1 MQRRIEKV
9 GLQTPCQRTA
19 AVSWAPPDIAAQVA
33 ASGALGFPFIMPLGA
48 RPSGFRAQG
57 AAMSPRGRL
66 VIALVSTL
74 LVGYVAVGS
83 LLGRVFGDTTYGQL
97 AVFNEVVRLVLDA
110 YVEPVNI
117 DRAMTGARIGLTDAL
132 DGDSAYLD
140 AEELR
145 AYQQPPR
152 EGDAEIGAI
161 LTRRF
166 SFLMVA
172 ATRPGSPAAKAGVK
186 PGDIIK
192 TIDGRH
198 SRSLSPPAGHRLLR
212 GEPGS
217 IVKLTLL
224 RAGSD
229 PIDLSVVRERLV
241 AIAPEHRML
250 GDGTGYIK
258 VAEFTARAGDEVR
271 GELDALRRA
280 GAHSVVL
287 DLRGSGAGAPVDGA
301 KVAELFLKGGSIGKL
316 AGARADE
323 QVFNADPARS
333 AWDRPLA
340 VLVDNGTGG
349 AAEVVTAALLDA
361 GRGPIVGEHTFGRVG
376 VQKLV
381 PLPEGGLLLTVAKYV
396 SPKGTAIH
404 GKGIEPTV
412 PVDVS
417 DKDDDEAVSAG
428 DPILDKALE
437 VLKNPP
443 AAKKAA

>member
-1 MQRRIEKV
+1 
-9 GLQTPCQRTA
+9 
-19 AVSWAPPDIAAQVA
+19 
-33 ASGALGFPFIMPLGA
+33 
-48 RPSGFRAQG
+48 
-57 AAMSPRGRL
+57 MSPRGRL
-66 VIALVSTL
+66 VVALVSTL
-74 LVGYVAVGS
+74 LVAYVAVGS

-117 DRAMTGARIGLTDAL
+117 DRAMMGARMGLTDAL

-140 AEELR
+140 ADELR
-145 AYQQPPR
+145 AYQQPAK
-152 EGDAEIGAI
+152 EGEAELGVV

-172 ATRPGSPAAKAGVK
+172 ATRAGSPAAKAGVK

-198 SRSLSPPAGHRLLR
+198 SRSLSPPSGQRLLR

-241 AIAPEHRML
+241 AVAPERRML
-250 GDGTGYIK
+250 ADATGYIK
-258 VAEFTARAGDEVR
+258 VAEFTPRAAEEVKS
-271 GELDALRRA
+271 EIDALRRA
-280 GAHSVVL
+280 GAHALVL
-287 DLRGSGAGAPVDGA
+287 DLRGSGAGAPADGV
-301 KVAELFLKGGSIGKL
+301 KIAELFLKGGPVGKL
-316 AGARADE
+316 TGTREDE
-323 QVFNADPARS
+323 QVFTADPARS

-340 VLVDNGTGG
+340 VLVDTGTGG
-349 AAEVVTAALLDA
+349 AAEVVTSALLDA
-361 GRGPIVGEHTFGRVG
+361 GRGPIVGEHTFGRAG
-376 VQKLV
+376 VQKIV
-381 PLPEGGLLLTVAKYV
+381 PLTDGGLLLTVARYV

-412 PVDVS
+412 EVDVP
-417 DKDDDEAVSAG
+417 DRDEDEAAPAG

>member
-1 MQRRIEKV
+1 
-9 GLQTPCQRTA
+9 
-19 AVSWAPPDIAAQVA
+19 
-33 ASGALGFPFIMPLGA
+33 
-48 RPSGFRAQG
+48 
-57 AAMSPRGRL
+57 MSPRGRL
-66 VIALVSTL
+66 VIALASTL

-132 DGDSAYLD
+132 DGDSSYLD
-140 AEELR
+140 ADELR

-152 EGDAEIGAI
+152 EGEAEIGVV

-186 PGDIIK
+186 AGDIIK

-198 SRSLSPPAGHRLLR
+198 SRTLSPPAGVRLLR

-224 RAGSD
+224 RAGTD
-229 PIDLSVVRERLV
+229 PIDLSIVRERLV
-241 AIAPEHRML
+241 AAAPEHRML
-250 GDGTGYIK
+250 ADSTGYIK
-258 VAEFTARAGDEVR
+258 VGEFTPRAGEEVKA
-271 GELDALRRA
+271 EIDALRRA
-280 GAHSVVL
+280 GAHALVL

-301 KVAELFLKGGSIGKL
+301 RVAELFLKGGPLGKL
-316 AGARADE
+316 AGARAEE
-323 QVFNADPARS
+323 QVLTADPARS
-333 AWDRPLA
+333 SWDKPVA
-340 VLVDNGTGG
+340 VLVDLGTGG
-349 AAEVVTAALLDA
+349 PAEVVAASLLDA

-381 PLPEGGLLLTVAKYV
+381 TLPEGALLLTVSKYV
-396 SPKGTAIH
+396 SPKGTAVH
-404 GKGIEPTV
+404 GKGVEPTV
-412 PVDVS
+412 VVDVP
-417 DKDDDEAVSAG
+417 DRDDDEAAPAG

>member
-1 MQRRIEKV
+1 
-9 GLQTPCQRTA
+9 
-19 AVSWAPPDIAAQVA
+19 
-33 ASGALGFPFIMPLGA
+33 
-48 RPSGFRAQG
+48 
-57 AAMSPRGRL
+57 MSPRGRL
-66 VIALVSTL
+66 VVALVSTL
-74 LVGYVAVGS
+74 LVAYVAVGS

-117 DRAMTGARIGLTDAL
+117 DRAMMGARMGLTDAL

-140 AEELR
+140 ADELR
-145 AYQQPPR
+145 AYQQPAK
-152 EGDAEIGAI
+152 EGEAELGVV

-172 ATRPGSPAAKAGVK
+172 ATRAGSPAAKAGVK

-198 SRSLSPPAGHRLLR
+198 SRSLSPPSGQRLLR

-241 AIAPEHRML
+241 AVAPERRML
-250 GDGTGYIK
+250 ADATGYIK
-258 VAEFTARAGDEVR
+258 VAEFTPRAAEEVKS
-271 GELDALRRA
+271 EIDALRRA
-280 GAHSVVL
+280 GAHALVL
-287 DLRGSGAGAPVDGA
+287 DLRGSGAGAPADGV
-301 KVAELFLKGGSIGKL
+301 KIAELFLKGGPVGKL
-316 AGARADE
+316 TGTREEE
-323 QVFNADPARS
+323 QVFTADPARS

-340 VLVDNGTGG
+340 VLVDTGTGG
-349 AAEVVTAALLDA
+349 AAEVVTSALLDA
-361 GRGPIVGEHTFGRVG
+361 GRGPIVGEHTFGRAG
-376 VQKLV
+376 VQKIV
-381 PLPEGGLLLTVAKYV
+381 PLTDGGLLLTVAKYV

-412 PVDVS
+412 EVDVP
-417 DKDDDEAVSAG
+417 DRDEDEAAPAG

>member
-1 MQRRIEKV
+1 
-9 GLQTPCQRTA
+9 
-19 AVSWAPPDIAAQVA
+19 
-33 ASGALGFPFIMPLGA
+33 
-48 RPSGFRAQG
+48 
-57 AAMSPRGRL
+57 MSPRGRL
-66 VIALVSTL
+66 VVALVSTL
-74 LVGYVAVGS
+74 LVAYVAVGS

-117 DRAMTGARIGLTDAL
+117 DRAMMGARMGLTDAL

-140 AEELR
+140 ADELR
-145 AYQQPPR
+145 AYQQPAK
-152 EGDAEIGAI
+152 EGEAELGVV

-172 ATRPGSPAAKAGVK
+172 ATRAGSPAAKAGVK

-198 SRSLSPPAGHRLLR
+198 SRSLSPPSGQRLLR

-241 AIAPEHRML
+241 AVAPERRML
-250 GDGTGYIK
+250 ADATGYIK
-258 VAEFTARAGDEVR
+258 VAEFTPRAAEEVKS
-271 GELDALRRA
+271 EIDALRRA
-280 GAHSVVL
+280 GAHALVL
-287 DLRGSGAGAPVDGA
+287 DLRGSGTGAPADGV
-301 KVAELFLKGGSIGKL
+301 KIAELFLKGGPVGKL
-316 AGARADE
+316 TGTREEE
-323 QVFNADPARS
+323 QVFTADPARS

-340 VLVDNGTGG
+340 VLVDTGTGG
-349 AAEVVTAALLDA
+349 AAEVVTSALLDA
-361 GRGPIVGEHTFGRVG
+361 GRGPIVGEHTFGRAG
-376 VQKLV
+376 VQKIV
-381 PLPEGGLLLTVAKYV
+381 PLTDGGLLLTVARYV

-412 PVDVS
+412 EVDVP
-417 DKDDDEAVSAG
+417 DREEDEAAPAG

>member
-1 MQRRIEKV
+1 
-9 GLQTPCQRTA
+9 
-19 AVSWAPPDIAAQVA
+19 
-33 ASGALGFPFIMPLGA
+33 
-48 RPSGFRAQG
+48 
-57 AAMSPRGRL
+57 MSPRGRL
-66 VIALVSTL
+66 VVALVSTL
-74 LVGYVAVGS
+74 LVAYVAVGS

-117 DRAMTGARIGLTDAL
+117 DRAMMGARMGLTDAL

-140 AEELR
+140 ADELR
-145 AYQQPPR
+145 AYQQPAK
-152 EGDAEIGAI
+152 EGEAELGVV

-172 ATRPGSPAAKAGVK
+172 ATRAGSPAAKAGVK

-198 SRSLSPPAGHRLLR
+198 SRSLSPPSGQRLLR

-241 AIAPEHRML
+241 AVAPERRML
-250 GDGTGYIK
+250 ADATGYIK
-258 VAEFTARAGDEVR
+258 VAEFTPRAAEEVKS
-271 GELDALRRA
+271 EIDALRRA
-280 GAHSVVL
+280 GAHALVL
-287 DLRGSGAGAPVDGA
+287 DLRGSGAGAPADGV
-301 KVAELFLKGGSIGKL
+301 KIAELFLKGGPVGKL
-316 AGARADE
+316 TGTREEE
-323 QVFNADPARS
+323 QVFTADPARS

-340 VLVDNGTGG
+340 VLVDTGTGG
-349 AAEVVTAALLDA
+349 AAEVVTSALLDA
-361 GRGPIVGEHTFGRVG
+361 GRGPIVGEHTFGRAG
-376 VQKLV
+376 VQKIV
-381 PLPEGGLLLTVAKYV
+381 PLTDGGLLLTVARYV

-412 PVDVS
+412 EVDVP
-417 DKDDDEAVSAG
+417 DREEDEAAPAG

>member
-1 MQRRIEKV
+1 
-9 GLQTPCQRTA
+9 
-19 AVSWAPPDIAAQVA
+19 
-33 ASGALGFPFIMPLGA
+33 
-48 RPSGFRAQG
+48 
-57 AAMSPRGRL
+57 MSPRGRL

-83 LLGRVFGDTTYGQL
+83 LLGRVLGDTTYGQL

-117 DRAMTGARIGLTDAL
+117 DRAMMGARMGLTDAL

-140 AEELR
+140 ADELK
-145 AYQQPPR
+145 AYQQPPK
-152 EGDAEIGAI
+152 EGEADIGAV

-172 ATRPGSPAAKAGVK
+172 STRAGSPAAKAGIK
-186 PGDIIK
+186 PGDIVK

-198 SRSLSPPAGHRLLR
+198 SRSVSPPTGHRLLR

-217 IVKLTLL
+217 IVKVTLL

-241 AIAPEHRML
+241 AAAPERRML

-258 VAEFTARAGDEVR
+258 VAEFTPRAGDEVK
-271 GELDALRRA
+271 GEIDALRRA
-280 GAHSVVL
+280 GAHALVL
-287 DLRGSGAGAPVDGA
+287 DLRGSGAGAPADGV

-316 AGARADE
+316 TGARTDE
-323 QVFNADPARS
+323 QVFTGDPARS
-333 AWDRPLA
+333 AWDRPVA

-361 GRGPIVGEHTFGRVG
+361 GRGPIVGEHTFGRAG
-376 VQKLV
+376 IQKIV

-412 PVDVS
+412 PVDVP
-417 DKDDDEAVSAG
+417 DKDDEEAASGG

>member
-1 MQRRIEKV
+1 
-9 GLQTPCQRTA
+9 
-19 AVSWAPPDIAAQVA
+19 
-33 ASGALGFPFIMPLGA
+33 
-48 RPSGFRAQG
+48 
-57 AAMSPRGRL
+57 MSPRGRL
-66 VIALVSTL
+66 VVALVSTL
-74 LVGYVAVGS
+74 LVAYVAVGS

-117 DRAMTGARIGLTDAL
+117 DRAMMGARMGLTDAL

-140 AEELR
+140 ADELR

-152 EGDAEIGAI
+152 EGEAEIGVV

-172 ATRPGSPAAKAGVK
+172 ATRAGSPAAKSGIK
-186 PGDIIK
+186 PDDIVK
-192 TIDGRH
+192 TIDRRH
-198 SRSLSPPAGHRLLR
+198 SRSLSPPTGQRLLR

-241 AIAPEHRML
+241 PVAPERRML
-250 GDGTGYIK
+250 ADSTGYIK
-258 VAEFTARAGDEVR
+258 VTEFTPRAADEVR
-271 GELDALRRA
+271 SELDALRRA
-280 GAHSVVL
+280 GAHALVL
-287 DLRGSGAGAPVDGA
+287 DLRGSGTGAPADGV
-301 KVAELFLKGGSIGKL
+301 KIAELFLKGGPVGKL
-316 AGARADE
+316 SGTREDE
-323 QVFNADPARS
+323 QVFSADPARS

-340 VLVDNGTGG
+340 VLVDVGTGG
-349 AAEVVTAALLDA
+349 AAEVVTSALLDA
-361 GRGPIVGEHTFGRVG
+361 GRGPIVGEHTFGRAG
-376 VQKLV
+376 VQKIV
-381 PLPEGGLLLTVAKYV
+381 PLTEGGLLLTVAKYV

-412 PVDVS
+412 VVDVP
-417 DKDDDEAVSAG
+417 DRDEDEAAPAG

-437 VLKNPP
+437 VLKSPP

>member
-1 MQRRIEKV
+1 M
-9 GLQTPCQRTA
+9 
-19 AVSWAPPDIAAQVA
+19 
-33 ASGALGFPFIMPLGA
+33 
-48 RPSGFRAQG
+48 
-57 AAMSPRGRL
+57 MSPRSRL
-66 VIALVSTL
+66 VLALVSTL
-74 LVGYVAVGS
+74 LVAYVAVGS

-117 DRAMTGARIGLTDAL
+117 DRAMMGARMGLTDAL

-140 AEELR
+140 ADELR

-152 EGDAEIGAI
+152 EGEAEIGVV

-172 ATRPGSPAAKAGVK
+172 ATRAGSPAAKAGVK

-198 SRSLSPPAGHRLLR
+198 SRSLSPPTGQRLLR

-229 PIDLSVVRERLV
+229 PLDLSVVRERLV
-241 AIAPEHRML
+241 PVAPERRML
-250 GDGTGYIK
+250 ADATGYIK
-258 VAEFTARAGDEVR
+258 VAEFTPHAADEVKT
-271 GELDALRRA
+271 EIDALRRA
-280 GAHSVVL
+280 GAHALVL
-287 DLRGSGAGAPVDGA
+287 DLRGSGAGAPVDGV

-316 AGARADE
+316 AGAREAE
-323 QVFNADPARS
+323 QVFSADPARS

-340 VLVDNGTGG
+340 VLVDTGTGG
-349 AAEVVTAALLDA
+349 AAEVVTSALLDA
-361 GRGPIVGEHTFGRVG
+361 GRGPVVGEHTFGRAG
-376 VQKLV
+376 VQKIV
-381 PLPEGGLLLTVAKYV
+381 PLAEGGLLLTVAKYV

-412 PVDVS
+412 VVDVPER
-417 DKDDDEAVSAG
+417 DDDEAAPAG
-428 DPILDKALE
+428 DSILDKALE

-443 AAKKAA
+443 AVKKAA

>member
-1 MQRRIEKV
+1 
-9 GLQTPCQRTA
+9 
-19 AVSWAPPDIAAQVA
+19 
-33 ASGALGFPFIMPLGA
+33 
-48 RPSGFRAQG
+48 
-57 AAMSPRGRL
+57 MSPRGRL
-66 VIALVSTL
+66 VVALVSTL
-74 LVGYVAVGS
+74 LVAYVAVGS

-117 DRAMTGARIGLTDAL
+117 DRAMMGARMGLTDAL

-140 AEELR
+140 ADELR

-152 EGDAEIGAI
+152 EGEAEIGVV

-172 ATRPGSPAAKAGVK
+172 ATRAGSPAAKAGVK

-198 SRSLSPPAGHRLLR
+198 SRSLSPPTGLRLLR

-241 AIAPEHRML
+241 PIGPERRML
-250 GDGTGYIK
+250 ADATGYIK
-258 VAEFTARAGDEVR
+258 LAEFTPRAAEEVKS
-271 GELDALRRA
+271 EIDALRRA
-280 GAHSVVL
+280 GAHALVL
-287 DLRGSGAGAPVDGA
+287 DLRGSGAGAPADG
-301 KVAELFLKGGSIGKL
+301 VRIAELFLKGGPVGKL
-316 AGARADE
+316 TGTREDE
-323 QVFNADPARS
+323 QVFSAAPARS

-340 VLVDNGTGG
+340 VLVDTGTGG
-349 AAEVVTAALLDA
+349 AAEVVTSALLDA
-361 GRGPIVGEHTFGRVG
+361 GRGPIVGEHTFGRAG
-376 VQKLV
+376 VQKIV
-381 PLPEGGLLLTVAKYV
+381 PLTDGGLLLTVARYV

-412 PVDVS
+412 EVDVP
-417 DKDDDEAVSAG
+417 DRDEDEAAPAG

>member
-1 MQRRIEKV
+1 
-9 GLQTPCQRTA
+9 
-19 AVSWAPPDIAAQVA
+19 
-33 ASGALGFPFIMPLGA
+33 
-48 RPSGFRAQG
+48 
-57 AAMSPRGRL
+57 MSPRGRL
-66 VIALVSTL
+66 VVALVSTL
-74 LVGYVAVGS
+74 LVAYVAVGS

-117 DRAMTGARIGLTDAL
+117 DRAMMGARMGLTDAL

-140 AEELR
+140 ADELR
-145 AYQQPPR
+145 AYQQPAK
-152 EGDAEIGAI
+152 EGEAEVGVV

-172 ATRPGSPAAKAGVK
+172 ATRAGSPAAKAGVK

-198 SRSLSPPAGHRLLR
+198 SRSLSPPSGQRLLR

-241 AIAPEHRML
+241 AVAPERRML
-250 GDGTGYIK
+250 ADATGYIK
-258 VAEFTARAGDEVR
+258 VAEFTPRAAEEVKS
-271 GELDALRRA
+271 EIDALRRA
-280 GAHSVVL
+280 GAHALVL
-287 DLRGSGAGAPVDGA
+287 DLRGSGAGAPADGV
-301 KVAELFLKGGSIGKL
+301 KIAELFLKGGPVGKL
-316 AGARADE
+316 TGTREDE
-323 QVFNADPARS
+323 QVFTADPARS

-340 VLVDNGTGG
+340 VLVDTGTGG
-349 AAEVVTAALLDA
+349 AAEVVTSALLDA
-361 GRGPIVGEHTFGRVG
+361 GRGPIVGEHTFGRAG
-376 VQKLV
+376 VQKIV
-381 PLPEGGLLLTVAKYV
+381 PLTEGGLLLTVAKYV

-412 PVDVS
+412 EVDVP
-417 DKDDDEAVSAG
+417 DRDEDEAAPAG

>member
-1 MQRRIEKV
+1 
-9 GLQTPCQRTA
+9 
-19 AVSWAPPDIAAQVA
+19 
-33 ASGALGFPFIMPLGA
+33 
-48 RPSGFRAQG
+48 
-57 AAMSPRGRL
+57 MSPRGRL
-66 VIALVSTL
+66 VVALVSTL
-74 LVGYVAVGS
+74 LVAYVAVGS

-117 DRAMTGARIGLTDAL
+117 DRAMMGARMGLTDAL

-140 AEELR
+140 ADELR
-145 AYQQPPR
+145 AYQQPAK
-152 EGDAEIGAI
+152 EGEAELGVV

-172 ATRPGSPAAKAGVK
+172 ATRAGSPAAKAGVK

-198 SRSLSPPAGHRLLR
+198 SRSLSPPSGQRLLR

-241 AIAPEHRML
+241 AVAPERRML
-250 GDGTGYIK
+250 ADATGYIK
-258 VAEFTARAGDEVR
+258 VAEFTPRAAEEVKS
-271 GELDALRRA
+271 EIDALRRA
-280 GAHSVVL
+280 GAHALVL
-287 DLRGSGAGAPVDGA
+287 DLRGSGTGAPADGV
-301 KVAELFLKGGSIGKL
+301 KIAELFLKGGPVGKL
-316 AGARADE
+316 TGTREDE
-323 QVFNADPARS
+323 QVFTADPARS

-340 VLVDNGTGG
+340 VLVDTGTGG
-349 AAEVVTAALLDA
+349 AAEVVTSALLDA
-361 GRGPIVGEHTFGRVG
+361 GRGPIVGEHTFGRAG
-376 VQKLV
+376 VQKIV
-381 PLPEGGLLLTVAKYV
+381 PLTDGGLLLTVARYV

-412 PVDVS
+412 EVDVP
-417 DKDDDEAVSAG
+417 DREEDEAAPAG

>member
-1 MQRRIEKV
+1 
-9 GLQTPCQRTA
+9 
-19 AVSWAPPDIAAQVA
+19 
-33 ASGALGFPFIMPLGA
+33 
-48 RPSGFRAQG
+48 
-57 AAMSPRGRL
+57 MSPRGRL
-66 VIALVSTL
+66 VVALVSTL

-110 YVEPVNI
+110 YVEPVNL

-140 AEELR
+140 ADELR
-145 AYQQPPR
+145 AYQQPPQ
-152 EGDAEIGAI
+152 GDADIGVV

-172 ATRPGSPAAKAGVK
+172 AARAGSPAAKSGVR
-186 PGDIIK
+186 PGDIVK

-198 SRSLSPPAGHRLLR
+198 SRSLSPPAGQRLLR

-229 PIDLSVVRERLV
+229 PLDVSVVRERLLPLV
-241 AIAPEHRML
+241 PERKML
-250 GDGTGYIK
+250 ADGTGYLK
-258 VAEFTARAGDEVR
+258 VAEITPHVAEEVQGD
-271 GELDALRRA
+271 LAALRRS
-280 GAHSVVL
+280 GARALVL
-287 DLRGSGAGAPVDGA
+287 DLRGTGTGALGDGV
-301 KVAELFLKGGSIGKL
+301 KVAELFLKGGAVGKL
-316 AGARADE
+316 EGARTAE
-323 QVFNADPARS
+323 QVFSADPAHS

-340 VLVDNGTGG
+340 ILVDTGTGG

-361 GRGPIVGEHTFGRVG
+361 GRGPVVGEHTFGRAA

-396 SPKGTAIH
+396 SPKGKAIH

-412 PVDVS
+412 TVELPDQEET
-417 DKDDDEAVSAG
+417 EAAPPG

>member
-1 MQRRIEKV
+1 
-9 GLQTPCQRTA
+9 
-19 AVSWAPPDIAAQVA
+19 
-33 ASGALGFPFIMPLGA
+33 
-48 RPSGFRAQG
+48 
-57 AAMSPRGRL
+57 MSPRGRL
-66 VIALVSTL
+66 VVALVSTL
-74 LVGYVAVGS
+74 LVAYVAVGS

-117 DRAMTGARIGLTDAL
+117 DRAMMGARMGLTDAL

-140 AEELR
+140 ADELR
-145 AYQQPPR
+145 AYQQPAK
-152 EGDAEIGAI
+152 EGEAEVGVV

-172 ATRPGSPAAKAGVK
+172 ATRAGSPAAKAGVK

-198 SRSLSPPAGHRLLR
+198 SRSLSPPSGQRLLR

-241 AIAPEHRML
+241 AVAPERRML
-250 GDGTGYIK
+250 ADATGYIK
-258 VAEFTARAGDEVR
+258 LAEFTPRAAEEVKS
-271 GELDALRRA
+271 EIDALRRA
-280 GAHSVVL
+280 GAHALVL
-287 DLRGSGAGAPVDGA
+287 DLRGSGAGAPADGV
-301 KVAELFLKGGSIGKL
+301 KIAELFLKGGPVGKL
-316 AGARADE
+316 TGTREDE
-323 QVFNADPARS
+323 QVFTADPARS

-340 VLVDNGTGG
+340 VLVDTGTGG
-349 AAEVVTAALLDA
+349 AAEVVTSALLDA
-361 GRGPIVGEHTFGRVG
+361 GRGPIVGEHTFGRAG
-376 VQKLV
+376 VQKIV
-381 PLPEGGLLLTVAKYV
+381 PLTEGGLLLTVARYV

-412 PVDVS
+412 EVDVP
-417 DKDDDEAVSAG
+417 DRDEDEAAPAG

>member
-1 MQRRIEKV
+1 
-9 GLQTPCQRTA
+9 
-19 AVSWAPPDIAAQVA
+19 
-33 ASGALGFPFIMPLGA
+33 
-48 RPSGFRAQG
+48 
-57 AAMSPRGRL
+57 MSPRGRL
-66 VIALVSTL
+66 VVALVSTL
-74 LVGYVAVGS
+74 LVAYVAVGS

-117 DRAMTGARIGLTDAL
+117 DRAMMGARMGLTDAL

-140 AEELR
+140 ADELR
-145 AYQQPPR
+145 AYQQPAK
-152 EGDAEIGAI
+152 EGEAEIGVV

-172 ATRPGSPAAKAGVK
+172 ATRAGSPAAKAGVK

-198 SRSLSPPAGHRLLR
+198 SRSLSPPSGQRLLR

-241 AIAPEHRML
+241 AVAPERRML
-250 GDGTGYIK
+250 ADATGYIK
-258 VAEFTARAGDEVR
+258 VAEFTPRAAEEVKS
-271 GELDALRRA
+271 EIDALRRA
-280 GAHSVVL
+280 GAHALVL
-287 DLRGSGAGAPVDGA
+287 DLRGSGTGAPADGV
-301 KVAELFLKGGSIGKL
+301 KIAELFLKGGPVGKL
-316 AGARADE
+316 TGTREEE
-323 QVFNADPARS
+323 QVFTADPARS

-340 VLVDNGTGG
+340 VLVDTGTGG
-349 AAEVVTAALLDA
+349 AAEVVTSALLDA
-361 GRGPIVGEHTFGRVG
+361 GRGPIVGEHTFGRAG
-376 VQKLV
+376 VQKIV
-381 PLPEGGLLLTVAKYV
+381 PLTDGGLLLTVARYV

-412 PVDVS
+412 EVDVP
-417 DKDDDEAVSAG
+417 DREEDEAAPAG

>member
-1 MQRRIEKV
+1 
-9 GLQTPCQRTA
+9 
-19 AVSWAPPDIAAQVA
+19 
-33 ASGALGFPFIMPLGA
+33 
-48 RPSGFRAQG
+48 
-57 AAMSPRGRL
+57 MSPRGRL
-66 VIALVSTL
+66 VVALVSTL
-74 LVGYVAVGS
+74 LVAYVAVGS

-117 DRAMTGARIGLTDAL
+117 DRAMMGARMGLTDAL

-140 AEELR
+140 ADELR

-152 EGDAEIGAI
+152 EGEAEIGVV

-172 ATRPGSPAAKAGVK
+172 ATRAGSPAAKSGIK
-186 PGDIIK
+186 PGDIVK

-198 SRSLSPPAGHRLLR
+198 SRSLSPPTGQRLLR

-241 AIAPEHRML
+241 PVAPERRML
-250 GDGTGYIK
+250 ADSTGYIK
-258 VAEFTARAGDEVR
+258 VTEFTPRAADEVR
-271 GELDALRRA
+271 SELDALRRA
-280 GAHSVVL
+280 GAHALVL
-287 DLRGSGAGAPVDGA
+287 DLRGSGTGAPADGV
-301 KVAELFLKGGSIGKL
+301 KIAELFLKGGPVGKL
-316 AGARADE
+316 SGTREDE
-323 QVFNADPARS
+323 QVFSADPARS

-340 VLVDNGTGG
+340 VLVDVGTGG
-349 AAEVVTAALLDA
+349 AAEVVTSALLDA
-361 GRGPIVGEHTFGRVG
+361 GRGPIVGEHTFGRAG
-376 VQKLV
+376 VQKIV
-381 PLPEGGLLLTVAKYV
+381 PLTEGGLLLTVAKYV

-412 PVDVS
+412 VVDVP
-417 DKDDDEAVSAG
+417 DRDEDEAAPAG

-437 VLKNPP
+437 VLKSPP

>member
-1 MQRRIEKV
+1 
-9 GLQTPCQRTA
+9 
-19 AVSWAPPDIAAQVA
+19 
-33 ASGALGFPFIMPLGA
+33 
-48 RPSGFRAQG
+48 
-57 AAMSPRGRL
+57 MSPRGRL
-66 VIALVSTL
+66 VVALASTL
-74 LVGYVAVGS
+74 LVAYVAVGS

-117 DRAMTGARIGLTDAL
+117 DRAMMGARMGLTDAL

-140 AEELR
+140 ADELR

-152 EGDAEIGAI
+152 EGEAEIGVV

-172 ATRPGSPAAKAGVK
+172 ATRAGSPAAKSGVK
-186 PGDIIK
+186 PGDIVK

-198 SRSLSPPAGHRLLR
+198 SRSLSPPTGQRLLR

-241 AIAPEHRML
+241 PVAPERRML
-250 GDGTGYIK
+250 ADATGYIK
-258 VAEFTARAGDEVR
+258 LAEFTPRSADEVKS
-271 GELDALRRA
+271 EIEALRRA
-280 GAHSVVL
+280 GAHALVL
-287 DLRGSGAGAPVDGA
+287 DLRGSGAGAPAEGV
-301 KVAELFLKGGSIGKL
+301 KIAELFLKGGPVGKL
-316 AGARADE
+316 AGTREDE

-340 VLVDNGTGG
+340 VLVDTGTGG
-349 AAEVVTAALLDA
+349 AAEVVTSALLDA

-376 VQKLV
+376 VQKVV
-381 PLPEGGLLLTVAKYV
+381 PLAEGGLLLTVAKYV

-412 PVDVS
+412 VVDVP
-417 DKDDDEAVSAG
+417 DREEDEAAPAG

>member
-1 MQRRIEKV
+1 
-9 GLQTPCQRTA
+9 
-19 AVSWAPPDIAAQVA
+19 
-33 ASGALGFPFIMPLGA
+33 
-48 RPSGFRAQG
+48 
-57 AAMSPRGRL
+57 MSPRGRL
-66 VIALVSTL
+66 VVALVSTL
-74 LVGYVAVGS
+74 LVAYVAVGS

-117 DRAMTGARIGLTDAL
+117 DRAMMGARMGLTDAL

-140 AEELR
+140 ADELR
-145 AYQQPPR
+145 AYQQPAK
-152 EGDAEIGAI
+152 EGEAEVGVV

-172 ATRPGSPAAKAGVK
+172 ATRAGSPAAKAGVK

-198 SRSLSPPAGHRLLR
+198 SRSLSPPSGQRLLR

-241 AIAPEHRML
+241 AVAPERRML
-250 GDGTGYIK
+250 ADATGYIK
-258 VAEFTARAGDEVR
+258 LAEFTPRAAEEVKS
-271 GELDALRRA
+271 EIDALRRA
-280 GAHSVVL
+280 GAHALVL
-287 DLRGSGAGAPVDGA
+287 DLRGSGAGAPADGV
-301 KVAELFLKGGSIGKL
+301 KIAELFLKGGPVGKL
-316 AGARADE
+316 TGTREDE
-323 QVFNADPARS
+323 QVFTADPARS

-340 VLVDNGTGG
+340 VLVDTGTGG
-349 AAEVVTAALLDA
+349 AAEVVTSALLDA
-361 GRGPIVGEHTFGRVG
+361 GRGPIVGEHTFGRAG
-376 VQKLV
+376 VQKIV
-381 PLPEGGLLLTVAKYV
+381 PLTEGGLLLTVAKYV

-412 PVDVS
+412 EVDVP
-417 DKDDDEAVSAG
+417 DRDEDEAAPAG

>member
-1 MQRRIEKV
+1 
-9 GLQTPCQRTA
+9 
-19 AVSWAPPDIAAQVA
+19 
-33 ASGALGFPFIMPLGA
+33 
-48 RPSGFRAQG
+48 
-57 AAMSPRGRL
+57 MSPRGRL
-66 VIALVSTL
+66 VVALVSTL
-74 LVGYVAVGS
+74 LVAYVAVGS

-117 DRAMTGARIGLTDAL
+117 DRAMMGARMGLTDAL

-140 AEELR
+140 ADELR
-145 AYQQPPR
+145 AYQQPAK
-152 EGDAEIGAI
+152 EGEAEIGVV

-172 ATRPGSPAAKAGVK
+172 ATRASSPAAKAGVK

-198 SRSLSPPAGHRLLR
+198 SRSLSPPSGQRLLR

-241 AIAPEHRML
+241 AVAPERRML
-250 GDGTGYIK
+250 ADATGYIK
-258 VAEFTARAGDEVR
+258 VAEFTPRAAEEVKS
-271 GELDALRRA
+271 EIDALRRA
-280 GAHSVVL
+280 GAHALVL
-287 DLRGSGAGAPVDGA
+287 DLRGSGAGAPADGV
-301 KVAELFLKGGSIGKL
+301 KIAELFLKGGPVGKL
-316 AGARADE
+316 TGTREDE
-323 QVFNADPARS
+323 QVFTADPARS

-340 VLVDNGTGG
+340 VLVDTGTGG
-349 AAEVVTAALLDA
+349 AAEVVTSALLDA
-361 GRGPIVGEHTFGRVG
+361 GRGPIVGEHTFGRAG
-376 VQKLV
+376 VQKIV
-381 PLPEGGLLLTVAKYV
+381 PLTDGGLLLTVAKYV

-412 PVDVS
+412 EVDVP
-417 DKDDDEAVSAG
+417 DRDEDEAAPAG

>member
-1 MQRRIEKV
+1 
-9 GLQTPCQRTA
+9 
-19 AVSWAPPDIAAQVA
+19 
-33 ASGALGFPFIMPLGA
+33 
-48 RPSGFRAQG
+48 
-57 AAMSPRGRL
+57 MSPRGRL
-66 VIALVSTL
+66 VVALVSTL
-74 LVGYVAVGS
+74 LVAYVAVGS

-117 DRAMTGARIGLTDAL
+117 DRAMMGARMGLTDAL

-140 AEELR
+140 ADELR
-145 AYQQPPR
+145 AYQQPAK
-152 EGDAEIGAI
+152 EGEAELGVV

-172 ATRPGSPAAKAGVK
+172 ATRASSPAAKAGVK

-198 SRSLSPPAGHRLLR
+198 SRSLSPPSGQRLLR

-241 AIAPEHRML
+241 AVAPERRML
-250 GDGTGYIK
+250 ADATGYIK
-258 VAEFTARAGDEVR
+258 VAEFTPRAAEEVKS
-271 GELDALRRA
+271 EIDALRRA
-280 GAHSVVL
+280 GAHALVL
-287 DLRGSGAGAPVDGA
+287 DLRGSGTGAPADGV
-301 KVAELFLKGGSIGKL
+301 KIAELFLKGGPVGKL
-316 AGARADE
+316 TGTREEE
-323 QVFNADPARS
+323 QVFTADPARS

-340 VLVDNGTGG
+340 VLVDTGTGG
-349 AAEVVTAALLDA
+349 AAEVVTSALLDA
-361 GRGPIVGEHTFGRVG
+361 GRGPIVGEHTFGRAG
-376 VQKLV
+376 VQKIV
-381 PLPEGGLLLTVAKYV
+381 PLTDGGLLLTVARYV

-412 PVDVS
+412 EVDVP
-417 DKDDDEAVSAG
+417 DRDEDEAAPAG

>member
-1 MQRRIEKV
+1 
-9 GLQTPCQRTA
+9 
-19 AVSWAPPDIAAQVA
+19 
-33 ASGALGFPFIMPLGA
+33 
-48 RPSGFRAQG
+48 
-57 AAMSPRGRL
+57 MSPRGRL
-66 VIALVSTL
+66 VVALASTL

-132 DGDSAYLD
+132 DGDSSYLD
-140 AEELR
+140 ADELR

-152 EGDAEIGAI
+152 EGEAEIGVV

-186 PGDIIK
+186 AGDIIK

-198 SRSLSPPAGHRLLR
+198 SRTLSPPAGVRLLR

-241 AIAPEHRML
+241 AAPPEHRML
-250 GDGTGYIK
+250 ADATGYIK
-258 VAEFTARAGDEVR
+258 VGEFTPRAGEEVKA
-271 GELDALRRA
+271 EIDALRRA
-280 GAHSVVL
+280 GAHALVL

-301 KVAELFLKGGSIGKL
+301 RVAELFLKGGPLGKL
-316 AGARADE
+316 AGARAEE
-323 QVFNADPARS
+323 QVLTADPARS
-333 AWDRPLA
+333 SWDKPVA
-340 VLVDNGTGG
+340 VLVDLGTGG
-349 AAEVVTAALLDA
+349 PAEVVAASLLDA
-361 GRGPIVGEHTFGRVG
+361 GRGPIVGEHTFGRAG

-381 PLPEGGLLLTVAKYV
+381 TLPEGALLLTVAKYV
-396 SPKGTAIH
+396 SPKGTAVH
-404 GKGIEPTV
+404 GKGVEPTV
-412 PVDVS
+412 VVDVP
-417 DKDDDEAVSAG
+417 DRDDDEAAPAG

>member
-1 MQRRIEKV
+1 
-9 GLQTPCQRTA
+9 
-19 AVSWAPPDIAAQVA
+19 
-33 ASGALGFPFIMPLGA
+33 
-48 RPSGFRAQG
+48 
-57 AAMSPRGRL
+57 MSPRGRL
-66 VIALVSTL
+66 VVALVSTL

-110 YVEPVNI
+110 YVEPVNL
-117 DRAMTGARIGLTDAL
+117 DRAMNGARIGLTDAL

-140 AEELR
+140 ADELR

-152 EGDAEIGAI
+152 EGEADIGVV

-172 ATRPGSPAAKAGVK
+172 ATRAGSPAAKSGVR
-186 PGDIIK
+186 PGDIVK

-198 SRSLSPPAGHRLLR
+198 SRSLSPPAGQRLLR

-229 PIDLSVVRERLV
+229 PLDASVVRERLLP
-241 AIAPEHRML
+241 IAPERKML
-250 GDGTGYIK
+250 ADGTGYLK
-258 VAEFTARAGDEVR
+258 VAEITPRVAEEVQSD
-271 GELDALRRA
+271 LAALRRS
-280 GAHSVVL
+280 GAHALVL
-287 DLRGSGAGAPVDGA
+287 DLRGTGTGALGDGA
-301 KVAELFLKGGSIGKL
+301 KVAELFLKGGAVGKL
-316 AGARADE
+316 EGARTAE

-340 VLVDNGTGG
+340 VLVDTGTGG

-361 GRGPIVGEHTFGRVG
+361 GRGPVVGERTFGRAA

-381 PLPEGGLLLTVAKYV
+381 PLPDGGLLLTVAKYV
-396 SPKGTAIH
+396 SPKGKAIH

-412 PVDVS
+412 VVEMPDQE
-417 DKDDDEAVSAG
+417 DAEAAPAG